1 MGVSFC
7 GLVATFARYALV
19 DERGPDTR
27 EAVRPYL
34 RTRSDFGLPD
44 LLATEFQRASTL
56 SGWANMS
63 LFGTA

>member
-27 EAVRPYL
+27 EAIRPYM
-34 RTRSDFGLPD
+34 RDRSDFEMPD
-44 LLATEFQRASTL
+44 ILATEFQRASTL

-63 LFGTA
+63 LVETA